1 MTTADPHTEID
12 LDSLSTDKHG
22 YTVDDEDDDDP
33 VLLDRDGDP
42 VRNLARAIPIRRA
55 DAALRVRKVEAAA
68 ADRTAQAAEVEQAL
82 GRTARHRVRRT
93 RRRRQRRHHQRF
105 MEHLNPRGARVVALE
120 KPTDLEKSQWYFQR
134 YVVHLPTFGEMVF
147 FDRSWYNRAGVEKV
161 MGFCTPEQHAEFM
174 RQAPAF
180 EQMLVNEGIHLVK
193 FWFSVSPAEQRTR
206 FAIRLIDPLRQ
217 WKFSSTDMESVD
229 RWQAYTDAKE
239 EMFVATDTDYAPWI
253 VVKSNDKKR
262 GRINAMRYLLSQYDY
277 DDKDD
282 EVVGEPDPQIVGRAL
297 ED

>member
-1 MTTADPHTEID
+1 VVETDID
-12 LDSLSTDKHG
+12 LDALSTSEHG

-33 VLLDRDGDP
+33 VLLDRDGEPIETWRERYPYD
-42 VRNLARAIPIRRA
+42 ARLSREQYERQKRQLQIELLKLQKWSKRTGARHVIVFEGR
-55 DAALRVRKVEAAA
+55 DAAGKGG
-68 ADRTAQAAEVEQAL
+68 TI
-82 GRTARHRVRRT
+82 
-93 RRRRQRRHHQRF
+93 QRF

-174 RQAPAF
+174 KQAPKF
-180 EQMLVNEGIHLVK
+180 EEMLVNSGIHLTK

-217 WKFSSTDMESVD
+217 WKFSSMDMESVN
-229 RWQAYTDAKE
+229 RWQAYTEAKE

-253 VVKSNDKKR
+253 VVKTNDKKR
-262 GRINAMRYLLSQYDY
+262 GRLNAMRHLLSKFDY
-277 DDKDD
+277 GDKDHD
-282 EVVGEPDPQIVGRAL
+282 VVGEPDPQIVGRAL